1 MNTTQHARATTS
13 RGFTLFELL
22 IAMVIFMSLLAVLLV
37 VGTKVL
43 SANKERSTAGV
54 IRAIENIFEDYQV
67 QTQARFPQAVAFVA
81 RAPATPVGAPQQQ
94 ISIYGQSIT
103 DNEAFIA
110 PIVDARLDGR
120 AMNGSGNLA
129 WPRATPLVPTIAQV
143 DTANQ
148 FQIASK
154 DPGRVGDASQPSLTL
169 LLLAMSEVV
178 PLEQKL
184 SGIDPKLL
192 RRERVPAFGWNAVRS
207 NSGGNVSVTLTPST
221 RLIEGPVLRD
231 AFGFPMRFVSPMAH
245 GGYGPFDYPRADRE
259 GAWQPAGSSP
269 DVTPILDLAFNPSW
283 YDPFGTVTINSNS
296 QLRLTRRG
304 RPTGMPLDATPKDL
318 VGDADEGLCRNGRPY
333 FYSVGPDGDPRTE
346 ADNVYSEIPDFSAD
360 RGTPRNPN

>member
-67 QTQARFPQAVAFVA
+67 QTQARYPQAIGFVE
-81 RAPATPVGAPQQQ
+81 RTPATPVGARPQQ

-120 AMNGSGNLA
+120 VMNGSGNLG
-129 WPRATPLVPTIAQV
+129 WPPLDPAVPSGNRT
-143 DTANQ
+143 NQ
-148 FQIASK
+148 FQIAGR
-154 DPGRVGDASQPSLTL
+154 DADRVGDASQPSLTL

-207 NSGGNVSVTLTPST
+207 NASGGGVSVTLTPST

-231 AFGFPMRFVSPMAH
+231 AFGFPMRFVSPLAH
-245 GGYGPFDYPRADRE
+245 GGYGGFDVPNAARE
-259 GAWQPAGSSP
+259 GEWIAGP
-269 DVTPILDLAFNPSW
+269 DDQAVPLPFNPTW
-283 YDPFGTVTINSNS
+283 YDPYGSVAINANS
-296 QLRLTRRG
+296 ELRLTRRG
-304 RPTGMPLDATPKDL
+304 RPLGMPRGATPKDL